1 MSSAPIARPRKRTSS
16 IFASARPTDSRLPGS
31 TFSPIRASTFR
42 PSIRGSVNAAN
53 FRICR
58 STSRSTRRR
67 TVASD
72 TPTARAAS
80 ELERRPLERN
90 ASTMRASISSSGPG
104 GRAVATRESYA
115 FSSGDCG
122 VATNF
127 VVNSPS
133 GYRNL
138 SSSPDVNRNLYLVFA
153 AIFCLFATQTVV
165 FVLIPLA
172 AAAMELPGVAIG
184 VLVAVLA
191 GLGLASDVLVSF
203 TSYRLWRNPLIL
215 TGAGLGVLAGI
226 LLAVAEDFPTLFAG
240 AVALGLSLS
249 FAVGPALAY
258 VTEACRPEQAARVQ
272 GYNGAVQG
280 LSALAGAFAIGFAID
295 HLGTGRSSLLISVV
309 IVVGN
314 SFLPIYIVRD
324 LGQSAVLAGTLL
336 AARNVAMTVAS
347 PLFGVA
353 VSRFGLVATMLGT
366 NALAVLGMV
375 GVALAPDPQL
385 LYIPLALA
393 GFGTGFAAATA
404 NTLVTSATGRHERAL
419 GFATNSLVGRA
430 GSLMSPLIFGT
441 ILEVSGSP
449 AVFSAAA
456 ILGVAYIAAMAA
468 RMRLGTVVAPDR
480 FDVRGSEETP
490 IARPVGD

>member
-1 MSSAPIARPRKRTSS
+1 M
-16 IFASARPTDSRLPGS
+16 
-31 TFSPIRASTFR
+31 
-42 PSIRGSVNAAN
+42 
-53 FRICR
+53 
-58 STSRSTRRR
+58 
-67 TVASD
+67 
-72 TPTARAAS
+72 
-80 ELERRPLERN
+80 
-90 ASTMRASISSSGPG
+90 
-104 GRAVATRESYA
+104 
-115 FSSGDCG
+115 
-122 VATNF
+122 ATNF
-127 VVNSPS
+127 VVKGRS

-138 SSSPDVNRNLYLVFA
+138 SSWPGVNRNLYLVFA

-172 AAAMELPGVAIG
+172 AAAMDLPGVAIG
-184 VLVAVLA
+184 ALVAVLA
-191 GLGLASDVLVSF
+191 GLGLATDVVVAVTSD
-203 TSYRLWRNPLIL
+203 RLGRKPLIL
-215 TGAGLGVLAGI
+215 SGAGLGVLAGI
-226 LLAVAEDFPTLFAG
+226 LIALAGDFPTLFAG

-258 VTEACRPEQAARVQ
+258 VTEACHPQEAARVQ

-280 LSALAGAFAIGFAID
+280 LSALAGALAIGFAVD
-295 HLGTGRSSLLISVV
+295 HLGPGRSSLLISVLMAV
-309 IVVGN
+309 ACLVVFRMDETVVRTRAPSLRELGGSYSRAVRLLATRPPLQLSALVSLIFNSVVFVVGN

-353 VSRFGLVATMLGT
+353 VARFGLVATMLGT
-366 NALAVLGMV
+366 NSLAVLGMV
-375 GVALAPDPQL
+375 GVALVPDPQF
-385 LYIPLALA
+385 LYFPLALA

-404 NTLVTSATGRHERAL
+404 NTLVSSATGRHERAL
-419 GFATNSLVGRA
+419 GFATNSLVARA
-430 GSLMSPLIFGT
+430 GSLVSPLIFGT

-468 RMRLGTVVAPDR
+468 RVRRGTVVAPDR

>member
-1 MSSAPIARPRKRTSS
+1 M
-16 IFASARPTDSRLPGS
+16 
-31 TFSPIRASTFR
+31 
-42 PSIRGSVNAAN
+42 
-53 FRICR
+53 
-58 STSRSTRRR
+58 
-67 TVASD
+67 
-72 TPTARAAS
+72 
-80 ELERRPLERN
+80 
-90 ASTMRASISSSGPG
+90 
-104 GRAVATRESYA
+104 
-115 FSSGDCG
+115 
-122 VATNF
+122 ATNF

-191 GLGLASDVLVSF
+191 GLGLASDVLVAV
-203 TSYRLWRNPLIL
+203 TSDRLGRKPLIL

-295 HLGTGRSSLLISVV
+295 HLGTGRSSLLISVLMAV
-309 IVVGN
+309 ACLVVLRLDETVARTRPPSARELAGSYRRAIRLLVTRPPLQLAALVSLIFNSVVFVVGN

-468 RMRLGTVVAPDR
+468 RVRLGTVVAPDR